1 MLGYS
6 NCSHSS
12 HHMPGSRFQWSI
24 LNKTPLC
31 CAAHCWIEAA
41 ACVNIT
47 HLFLDDPQQLCKPAS
62 VAICNFF
69 VCKAGSSAVFLSSFV
84 VCMLGNM
91 ENSRQNP
98 AGSPEVVKKYLL
110 QYSRLHPE
118 ETRIMQCRKGCE
130 QGCQSQAGH
139 LEQQWKGC
147 TVCLRYFWL
156 TSCLFAAST
165 PTSAPTAHDNTV
177 TAASAPVPV
186 LPLVLGEPCQIC
198 ATDELLC
205 LRASLRHFGTRCAH
219 KPWVLAAL
227 GGGCRCCYFLLQS
240 MFLDKT

>member
-1 MLGYS
+1 MTL
-6 NCSHSS
+6 SS
-12 HHMPGSRFQWSI
+12 FA
-24 LNKTPLC
+24 N
-31 CAAHCWIEAA
+31 
-41 ACVNIT
+41 
-47 HLFLDDPQQLCKPAS
+47 QLLS
-62 VAICNFF
+62 LYAIFF

-110 QYSRLHPE
+110 QYSRLHPI

-177 TAASAPVPV
+177 TAASVPVPV
-186 LPLVLGEPCQIC
+186 LPLVGRTLPN
-198 ATDELLC
+198 LC
-205 LRASLRHFGTRCAH
+205 YWWAAFPQSLSQALWNALCSQ
-219 KPWVLAAL
+219 AL
-227 GGGCRCCYFLLQS
+227 GAGSSRCWLQVLLFSSTEYVSRQDLGTKKIKPENES
-240 MFLDKT
+240 LILVSVYPC